1 MNLAPIDPVGA
12 TVTGL
17 DLAAVADDQVD
28 ALRRALAEHGV
39 LVVPGQA
46 IDDDTFTAFLERFGD
61 LTFTTGE
68 TPVPGH
74 PDLNVISNVGRT
86 TPPRSTFHTDTS
98 YVSRPPSYTALRA
111 VTIPERGGA
120 TQFTNQ
126 YRALGTL
133 PDEVRQTL
141 KGRTITHVVT
151 GLDLD
156 EDAET
161 SADHPAIRTH
171 PISGRDTLFLST
183 PARCQAISGMTAAA
197 AEALVDLLFTHST
210 RPDNTYAH
218 AWAPGDVVMWD
229 NACVLHRADHTDVVG
244 DRVMHRGMV
253 GSSGY
258 DGPHLVVATWTG
270 AFHDNCGQTFKPKR
284 SR

>member
-1 MNLAPIDPVGA
+1 MNLVPIDPVGA
-12 TVTGL
+12 TVPGL
-17 DLAAVADDQVD
+17 DLAAVDDEQVD
-28 ALRRALAEHGV
+28 ALRQALAEHGV
-39 LVVPGQA
+39 LVLPGQSVDEDA
-46 IDDDTFTAFLERFGD
+46 FVAFLRRFGD

-68 TPVPGH
+68 TSVNGH

-86 TPPRSTFHTDTS
+86 SPPRSTFHTDTS

-126 YRALGTL
+126 YRALDTL
-133 PDEVRQTL
+133 PEDVRASLQ
-141 KGRTITHVVT
+141 GRTITHVVT

-156 EDAET
+156 GDAET
-161 SADHPAIRTH
+161 SAAHPAIRTH
-171 PISGRDTLFLST
+171 PISGRDTLYLST
-183 PARCQAISGMTAAA
+183 PERCQAISGMPFAK
-197 AEALVDLLFTHST
+197 AEAMVDLLFTHST
-210 RPDNTYAH
+210 RAENTYSH

-229 NACVLHRADHTDVVG
+229 NACVLHRADHTDVTG

-258 DGPHLVVATWTG
+258 GRGGQSRTDGSDVQL
-270 AFHDNCGQTFKPKR
+270 
-284 SR
+284 